1 MTRKV
6 IINILL
12 VFTAL
17 TMSCSSL
24 SDKINRKY
32 PPVDDTGQRYA
43 AIKMQAENI
52 AKHPA
57 PHFAAFL
64 STSDLNA
71 VVLPQFRARLEN
83 IRFKNG
89 RVKLSG
95 ITLKCGEQSISISAS
110 FAGKVSN
117 FRGKYSGKFE
127 GHAEGSVSVSVW
139 GDSVFLRPAFTRV
152 VLTSA
157 DISGSLFASSVTI
170 GNMII
175 RAFIENINSVFIK
188 PEQIRFD
195 TEGLWDGAMAKLK
208 EKRGVEYSSKSRG
221 EIFIKESAIL
231 ISTEGLYIT
240 GTLSREKPPQVA
252 LKPAAYAAVDI
263 KETSAL
269 YARFKSDFLRLI
281 SKMPITRESSGIY
294 IAPEITAAYIQ
305 SILKGNAE
313 ITVPLP
319 LVKHEFSRFFE
330 ISSPGSKLHCN
341 RLGKK
346 GGITSKLKGAGSAI
360 PCRALEAILKRTGK
374 IDIGEISG
382 NYEFRNMI
390 LHAIFE
396 NASVS
401 EDMSEIAAD
410 LVGEVFTE
418 AKVTFTFKPVKL
430 GRAGCMKSFRKT
442 YRSKAELRVKR
453 EKIKMK
459 LSFIETPDGL
469 NLKINMGEL
478 TVWGKIKPPPDELF
492 KKDLKLKI
500 NCFAAWMAKEVF
512 QKISLRRRSKGND
525 VLQAFDS
532 GEFKHTFRNIHPIVK
547 LKPIRLKTAS
557 GSISLKPGMK
567 KGIIVFSL
575 KKDGPN

>member
-1 MTRKV
+1 MV
-6 IINILL
+6 

-24 SDKINRKY
+24 SDKINRKF

-43 AIKMQAENI
+43 AIKMQTENI
-52 AKHPA
+52 AKHPN

-64 STSDLNA
+64 SNSDLNA
-71 VVLPQFRARLEN
+71 VLLPQFRARLEN

-89 RVKLSG
+89 KVKLSG

-208 EKRGVEYSSKSRG
+208 EKRGVEYTSKSPT

-240 GTLSREKPPQVA
+240 GTLSREKPPQVEV
-252 LKPAAYAAVDI
+252 KPAVYARVDKI
-263 KETSAL
+263 ETAAL
-269 YARFKSDFLRLI
+269 YARFKNDFHKLI
-281 SKMPITRESSGIY
+281 GKMPVTRESSGIY
-294 IAPEITAAYIQ
+294 IPREITAAYIQ
-305 SILKGNAE
+305 SILKDKAE
-313 ITVPLP
+313 IALPLP
-319 LVKHEFSRFFE
+319 LVKHDFSRFFE
-330 ISSPGSKLHCN
+330 ISSPASKLHCN

-346 GGITSKLKGAGSAI
+346 GGITSKLKGVGSAI
-360 PCRALEAILKRTGK
+360 PCRALETILKRTGK

-382 NYEFRNMI
+382 SYEFRNMI

-401 EDMSEIAAD
+401 SDMSEISAD
-410 LVGEVFTE
+410 LDGDVSSE
-418 AKVTFTFKPVKL
+418 AKVTFTFNPVKL

-442 YRSKAELRVKR
+442 YRSRVELRIKR
-453 EKIKMK
+453 EKIRSK
-459 LSFIETPDGL
+459 LSFIETPEGL

-478 TVWGKIKPPPDELF
+478 TVQGKIKPPPDELF

-500 NCFAAWMAKEVF
+500 NCFAAWIAKEVF
-512 QKISLRRRSKGND
+512 QKFSLRRRGKGND

-532 GEFKHTFRNIHPIVK
+532 GEFKHTFSNLHPVVK
-547 LKPIRLKTAS
+547 IKPIRLKTAS
-557 GSISLKPGMK
+557 GTVSLKPGIK
-567 KGIIVFSL
+567 DGIIIFTL
-575 KKDGPN
+575 KKQASN